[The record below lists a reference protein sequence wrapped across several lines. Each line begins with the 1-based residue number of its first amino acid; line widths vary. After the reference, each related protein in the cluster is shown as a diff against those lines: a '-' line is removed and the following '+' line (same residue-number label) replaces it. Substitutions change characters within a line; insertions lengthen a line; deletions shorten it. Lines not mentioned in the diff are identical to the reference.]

1 MDLEKLRHSTSHIMA
16 QAVKRLFPDVKL
28 AIGPSIPD
36 GFYYDFDKKEPFNEG
51 DILKIE
57 EEMKKI
63 IKAKY
68 PFVRK
73 EIKKTEAIKL
83 FKEKGEIYKVEI
95 LNEIEDEKVTIYEQ
109 GEFVDLCRGPH
120 LKDTGEVKVFKL
132 LSVAGAY
139 WRGDEN
145 NKMLQRIYG
154 TAFETQKELDEYL
167 NKLEEA
173 KRRDHRKLG
182 TELDLYSIHDE
193 VGAGLIHWHPKGA
206 IVRKIIEDFWKEE
219 HIKNGYKLVNTP
231 HIASEVI
238 YKISGHLEKFSDM
251 MYSPMDIEGKPFRV
265 KPMNCPNHIMIYKTR
280 LHSYRELPLRFAE
293 MGTVYRFEK
302 SGVLHGLFR
311 VRGFTIDDAHI
322 FCREEQ
328 LEEEML
334 KIFRFTMKFLNTFG
348 FSEYEIYLATKP
360 EKYVGRDE
368 IWEKA
373 TNTLKLALE
382 KTGSGYKVDSGGG
395 AFYGPKVDIKVKDS
409 IGRLWQCSTIQF
421 DFNLPERFEI
431 NFRDESGR
439 DKRVVMIH
447 RALLGSL
454 ERFFGILIEN
464 YGGAF
469 PVWLSPVQAKIL
481 TITNKQDDYAVSLS
495 KKLEDFNIRVE
506 NDLRNEKIGA
516 KVRDATLEK
525 VPYMIIIGEKEV
537 KENKITVRKRTGE
550 DLGSM
555 EFSKFLSLI
564 NDDIK
569 EKR

>member
-173 KRRDHRKLG
+173 KRRDHRRLG

>member
-173 KRRDHRKLG
+173 KRRDHRRLG

-265 KPMNCPNHIMIYKTR
+265 KPMSCPNHIMIYKTR

>member
-1 MDLEKLRHSTSHIMA
+1 MNIENLRHSTSHIMA
-16 QAVKRLFPDVKL
+16 QAVKRLFPEVKL
-28 AIGPSIPD
+28 AIGPSISD
-36 GFYYDFDKKEPFNEG
+36 GFYYDFDLNKPLNEE

-63 IKAKY
+63 IKEEY

-73 EIKKTEAIKL
+73 EIKKVDAIKF

-95 LNEIEDEKVTIYEQ
+95 LNEIKEDVVAIYEQ
-109 GEFVDLCRGPH
+109 GEFVDLCKGPH
-120 LKDTGEVKVFKL
+120 VNTTSDIKVFKL
-132 LSVAGAY
+132 LSIAGAY
-139 WRGDEN
+139 WRGDEK

-154 TAFETQKELDEYL
+154 TAFETSKELDEYMV
-167 NKLEEA
+167 KLEEA
-173 KRRDHRKLG
+173 KKRDHRKLG

-206 IVRKIIEDFWKEE
+206 MIRMIIEDFWKMK

-231 HIASEVI
+231 HIASEQI
-238 YKISGHLEKFSDM
+238 YKISGHLEKFSEM
-251 MYSPMDIEGKPFRV
+251 IYSPMDIEGKPFRV

-302 SGVLHGLFR
+302 SGVLHGLLR

-334 KIFRFTMKFLNTFG
+334 RIFDFTMKFLNTFG

-360 EKYVGRDE
+360 EKYVGGDE

-382 KTGSGYKVDSGGG
+382 KTGYNYKIDEAGG

-421 DFNLPERFEI
+421 DFNLPERFDI
-431 NFRDESGR
+431 RFRDESGK

-454 ERFFGILIEN
+454 ERFFGVLIEN

-469 PVWLSPVQAKIL
+469 PVWLSPVQVKIL
-481 TITNKQDDYAVSLS
+481 TITNNQDDYATALL
-495 KKLEDFNIRVE
+495 KKLEDI
-506 NDLRNEKIGA
+506 DLRAEMDLRSEKIGA
-516 KVRDATLEK
+516 KIREATLEK
-525 VPYMIIIGEKEV
+525 IPYMIIIGEKEV
-537 KENKITVRKRTGE
+537 KENKVAVRKRAGG

-555 EFSKFLSLI
+555 EFVKFLDLI
-564 NDDIK
+564 TEDILK
-569 EKR
+569 KR